1 MWQRSKGLGIWSA
14 DREGGK
20 WGSTLFDSYR
30 PLLDGVEINLAE
42 QPSIYSTRWEARSM
56 CKAVDMAEKKMIRDL
71 DFGVVER
78 DEGSYPCFCFSETG
92 CNRFSVSF
100 SF

>member
-1 MWQRSKGLGIWSA
+1 
-14 DREGGK
+14 
-20 WGSTLFDSYR
+20 
-30 PLLDGVEINLAE
+30 
-42 QPSIYSTRWEARSM
+42 M

-78 DEGSYPCFCFSETG
+78 DEVSDPCFCFSETG
-92 CNRFSVSF
+92 CNRFSVFF